1 VSTGG
6 YRSPGPLDGRGLR
19 IGIVCTRW
27 NADTV
32 AALLRG
38 AHEGLAEHGVADGDI
53 EVEYVPGA
61 FEIPIAAEAMASSR
75 RFDAVITL
83 GAVVRGDTPH
93 FEYVSGPCAD
103 GIMRAQ
109 LDTGVPVMFGVLTV
123 NTQAQADERCAP
135 GPTNKGREAAEGA
148 VEMALLMRRLRAHEL
163 GD

>member
-6 YRSPGPLDGRGLR
+6 YRSPGQLDGRGLR
-19 IGIVCTRW
+19 IGIVATRW
-27 NADTV
+27 NAETV
-32 AALLRG
+32 EALLAG
-38 AHEGLAEHGVADGDI
+38 ARAGLARCGVADDDI

-61 FEIPIAAEAMASSR
+61 FEIPIAAEALASSR

-103 GIMRAQ
+103 GVMRAQ

-123 NTQAQADERCAP
+123 NTQAQADERAAP
-135 GPTNKGREAAEGA
+135 GPGNKGDEAAVGA
-148 VEMALLMRRLRAHEL
+148 VEMALLMRRLRAHDH